1 MYIYLLKSEENGYYK
16 IGKSVNPDKRVKT
29 LQTGN
34 PEKIS
39 LISKVEISNKF
50 CYRVESALH
59 SQYSYVKKNGEWFN
73 LSLEDELLFESNAK
87 RIENNLL
94 ILEKEKNHFL

>member
-1 MYIYLLKSEENGYYK
+1 MYIYLFKSEENGYYK
-16 IGKSVNPDKRVKT
+16 IGKSVNPDKRIKT

-39 LISKVEISNKF
+39 LINKVQISNKF
-50 CYRVESALH
+50 SNRIESALH
-59 SQYSYVKKNGEWFN
+59 SQYSYANKIGEWFN
-73 LSLEDELLFESNAK
+73 LSLEDELLFESNVK

-94 ILEKEKNHFL
+94 ILEKEDNHFL